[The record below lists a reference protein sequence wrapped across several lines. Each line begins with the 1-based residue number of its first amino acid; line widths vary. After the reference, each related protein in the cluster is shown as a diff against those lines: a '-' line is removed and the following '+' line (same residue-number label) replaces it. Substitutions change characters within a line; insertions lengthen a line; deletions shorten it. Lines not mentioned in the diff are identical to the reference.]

1 MKPSC
6 ITLPVSTAGAPNT
19 AWSRIPKATCTARLS
34 WAAITALELCSN
46 SCLKSMPS
54 EPDGTHPKLRNRNE
68 ERDFMT
74 RQDPLRIS
82 NMPLQPAKLI
92 MASVAVVVLLVAL
105 IPTAHAQTYSVLYNF
120 KSGLGGIVP
129 FDGLTLDARGNLY
142 GTAGGDGAV
151 ASGTVF
157 KLDPNGKYTVLYNF
171 TGRRGDGQSPFIGT
185 LTRDHAGNLYGT
197 TINGGIYSQFCI
209 PGCGT
214 VYKIDPQGKETILHT
229 FTGTGGDGAQPYG
242 GVILDSSGN
251 LYGNATAGGI
261 SGGGIIFKLDSHGK
275 QAILYNFTGGADGS
289 APIGTLVADNNDNFY
304 GTAATGGANGYG
316 TVFKIDSVGKFTLL
330 YTFTGGA
337 DGGFSESPL
346 VMDPAGNLYGTTD
359 LGGASGFGNVF
370 KVDTKGNETVLYS
383 FTGGADGG
391 SPSYAGLVRDDAG
404 NLYGAAPSGGT
415 AFGFGEIG

>member
-1 MKPSC
+1 
-6 ITLPVSTAGAPNT
+6 
-19 AWSRIPKATCTARLS
+19 
-34 WAAITALELCSN
+34 
-46 SCLKSMPS
+46 
-54 EPDGTHPKLRNRNE
+54 
-68 ERDFMT
+68 MT

-105 IPTAHAQTYSVLYNF
+105 IPTAHAQAYSVLYNF
-120 KSGLGGIVP
+120 KSGPGGIVP

-214 VYKIDPQGKETILHT
+214 VYKLDPHGKETILHT
-229 FTGTGGDGAQPYG
+229 FTGTGGDGSQPYG

-251 LYGNATAGGI
+251 LYGNATAGGT
-261 SGGGIIFKLDSHGK
+261 SGGGIVFKLDQHGK
-275 QAILYNFTGGADGS
+275 ETILHNFTGGADGS
-289 APIGTLVADNNDNFY
+289 APIGTLVADNHGNFY
-304 GTAATGGANGYG
+304 GTAGTGGADGVG
-316 TVFKIDSVGKFTLL
+316 TVFKIDAAGKYTLL

-337 DGGFSESPL
+337 DGGFPESPL
-346 VMDPAGNLYGTTD
+346 VLDPAGNLYGTTD
-359 LGGASGFGNVF
+359 IGGASGFGNVF
-370 KVDTKGNETVLYS
+370 KVDTKGNETPLYN

-391 SPSYAGLVRDDAG
+391 SPSYAGLVRDAAG
-404 NLYGAAPSGGT
+404 NLYGTAPTGGT
-415 AFGFGEIG
+415 KSDFGVVFKIDTTGKESVLYRFKGTDGRIPDGSLAIDSHGNLYGTTTLGGAYNGGVIYKISR